1 MTMPLALFFRLF
13 SGSIRVLGRVNVH
26 VPSALPHTELVRVTL
41 EYGLILIREDRV
53 VTDGDV
59 GNLELESIF

>member
-1 MTMPLALFFRLF
+1 MLLALFFRLF
-13 SGSIRVLGRVNVH
+13 SGSIRVLCRVNVH